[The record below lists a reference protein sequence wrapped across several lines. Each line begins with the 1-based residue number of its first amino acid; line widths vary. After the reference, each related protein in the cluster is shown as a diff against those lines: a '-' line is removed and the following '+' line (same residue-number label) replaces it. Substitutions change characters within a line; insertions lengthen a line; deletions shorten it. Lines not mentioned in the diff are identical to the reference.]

1 MEVLDS
7 AKDRSAPEEMFSRYR
22 LFRRVMRFLGR
33 IIWGFTVHGE
43 ENIPRKGPLVVAA
56 NHTQYLDP
64 VYVCMAIPRRV
75 QWMGKKE
82 LFAFPFAAF
91 FYFIGTF
98 PVDRE
103 GGGRA
108 GLRTALNFL
117 ARGWTL
123 GIFPEGTHRT
133 REGSREAKSR
143 TALLAVRGSAPVLP
157 VFVGKSPSL
166 RGRLRGEKL
175 RVYVGDPITVDPTLR
190 GREEYRAAADE
201 VLRAVYA
208 LPDGSEAGQRDGT
221 PR

>member
-1 MEVLDS
+1 MEVLETPKNHS
-7 AKDRSAPEEMFSRYR
+7 LPEQMSPRYR
-22 LFRRVMRFLGR
+22 LFRWVMRFLG
-33 IIWGFTVHGE
+33 WVFFGFTVYGE
-43 ENIPRKGPLVVAA
+43 ENMPRKGSLVVAA

-82 LFAFPFAAF
+82 LFSFPLAPL

-117 ARGWTL
+117 ARGWSL

-133 REGSREAKSR
+133 GEGSREAKSG
-143 TALLAVRGSAPVLP
+143 TVMLAVRADAPVLP
-157 VFVGKSPSL
+157 VFVGKSPGL

-175 RVYVGDPITVDPTLR
+175 RVYVGDPITVDKTLR
-190 GREEYRAAADE
+190 GRDAYREAAEEI
-201 VLRAVYA
+201 LRTIYA
-208 LPDGSEAGQRDGT
+208 LPESGKA
-221 PR
+221 P

>member
-1 MEVLDS
+1 MEVLES
-7 AKDRSAPEEMFSRYR
+7 PRNRSTPEEMSSRYK
-22 LFRRVMRFLGR
+22 LFRRMMLVLGR
-33 IIWGFTVHGE
+33 ILWGFTVHGAE
-43 ENIPRKGPLVVAA
+43 KVPRKGALVVAA
-56 NHTQYLDP
+56 NHSQYLDP

-82 LFAFPFAAF
+82 LFAFPFRAF

-103 GGGRA
+103 GDSRA

-133 REGSREAKSR
+133 GEDSRAAKSG
-143 TALLAVRGSAPVLP
+143 TVLLAVRAKAPVVP
-157 VFVGKSPSL
+157 VFIGRSPGL

-175 RVYVGDPITVDPTLR
+175 HVYVGDEITLDPTLR
-190 GREEYRAAADE
+190 GREEYRAAAEE
-201 VLRAVYA
+201 VLRTVYA
-208 LPDGSEAGQRDGT
+208 LPGGA
-221 PR
+221 

>member
-1 MEVLDS
+1 MEVLES
-7 AKDRSAPEEMFSRYR
+7 PRNRSTPEEMSSRYK
-22 LFRRVMRFLGR
+22 LFRRMMLLLGR
-33 IIWGFTVHGE
+33 ILWGFTVHGAE
-43 ENIPRKGPLVVAA
+43 KVPRKGALVVAA

-64 VYVCMAIPRRV
+64 VFVCMAIPRRV

-82 LFAFPFAAF
+82 LFVFPFRAL

-98 PVDRE
+98 PVDRQ
-103 GGGRA
+103 GDSRA

-133 REGSREAKSR
+133 GEGSRGAKSG
-143 TALLAVRGSAPVLP
+143 TVLLAVRAGAPVLP
-157 VFVGKSPSL
+157 VFVGKSPAL

-175 RVYVGDPITVDPTLR
+175 RVYVGDRITADPTLR
-190 GREEYRAAADE
+190 GREQYRAAADE

-208 LPDGSEAGQRDGT
+208 LPGGT
-221 PR
+221 SR

>member
-1 MEVLDS
+1 MEVLES
-7 AKDRSAPEEMFSRYR
+7 PRNRSTPEEMSSRYK
-22 LFRRVMRFLGR
+22 LFRRMMLVLGR
-33 IIWGFTVHGE
+33 ILWGFTVHGAE
-43 ENIPRKGPLVVAA
+43 KVPRKGALVVAA
-56 NHTQYLDP
+56 NHSQYLDP

-82 LFAFPFAAF
+82 LFVFPFRAF

-98 PVDRE
+98 PVDRQ
-103 GGGRA
+103 GDSRA

-133 REGSREAKSR
+133 GEGSREAKSG
-143 TALLAVRGSAPVLP
+143 TVLLAVRAGAPVLP
-157 VFVGKSPSL
+157 VFVGQSPSL
-166 RGRLRGEKL
+166 RGRVRGEKL
-175 RVYVGDPITVDPTLR
+175 RVYVGDPITVDSTLR

-208 LPDGSEAGQRDGT
+208 LPGGEAGQRGGT

>member
-1 MEVLDS
+1 MDVLES
-7 AKDRSAPEEMFSRYR
+7 PKTRSSPEKMSLRYR
-22 LFRRVMRFLGR
+22 LFRTVMLFLGR
-33 IIWGFTVHGE
+33 VLLGFTVYGE
-43 ENIPRKGPLVVAA
+43 EKMPRKGAMVVAA

-82 LFAFPFAAF
+82 LFVFPFRPL

-117 ARGWTL
+117 ARGWAL

-133 REGSREAKSR
+133 GEGSREAKSG
-143 TALLAVRGSAPVLP
+143 TAARGGAPVLP
-157 VFVGKSPSL
+157 IFVGESPGL
-166 RGRLRGEKL
+166 RGRLRGERL
-175 RVYVGDPITVDPTLR
+175 RVYVGDPISVDARLR
-190 GREEYRAAADE
+190 GRDAYRSAADE
-201 VLRAVYA
+201 ILRVIYA
-208 LPDGSEAGQRDGT
+208 LPEQGSRESR
-221 PR
+221 

>member
-1 MEVLDS
+1 MEAMES
-7 AKDRSAPEEMFSRYR
+7 PKNRSTPEEMSSRYR
-22 LFRRVMRFLGR
+22 LFRRVMRFLGG
-33 IIWGFTVHGE
+33 ILWGFTVHGE
-43 ENIPRKGPLVVAA
+43 EKIPRKGALVIAA

-82 LFAFPFAAF
+82 LFVFPFGAF
-91 FYFIGTF
+91 FYFIGSF

-108 GLRTALNFL
+108 GLRSALNFL

-133 REGSREAKSR
+133 GEASREAKSG

-157 VFVGKSPSL
+157 VFVG
-166 RGRLRGEKL
+166 
-175 RVYVGDPITVDPTLR
+175 DPITVDPTLR
-190 GREEYRAAADE
+190 GREAYRAAADE
-201 VLRAVYA
+201 VLRTVYA
-208 LPDGSEAGQRDGT
+208 LPDGGEAGQRDGT

>member
-1 MEVLDS
+1 MEVLETPRN
-7 AKDRSAPEEMFSRYR
+7 RSTPEEMSSRYK
-22 LFRRVMRFLGR
+22 LFRRMMLVLGR
-33 IIWGFTVHGE
+33 ILWGFTVHGAE
-43 ENIPRKGPLVVAA
+43 KVPRKGALVVAA
-56 NHTQYLDP
+56 NHSQYLDP

-82 LFAFPFAAF
+82 LFVFPFRAF

-98 PVDRE
+98 PVDRQ
-103 GGGRA
+103 GDSRA

-133 REGSREAKSR
+133 GEGSRGAKSG
-143 TALLAVRGSAPVLP
+143 TVLLAVRAGAPVVP
-157 VFVGKSPSL
+157 VFVGRSPGL

-175 RVYVGDPITVDPTLR
+175 HVYVGDKIALDPTLR

-201 VLRAVYA
+201 VLRTVYA
-208 LPDGSEAGQRDGT
+208 LPRGA
-221 PR
+221 

>member
-1 MEVLDS
+1 MDVLES
-7 AKDRSAPEEMFSRYR
+7 PKTRSSPEEMSLRYR
-22 LFRRVMRFLGR
+22 LFRTVMLFLGR
-33 IIWGFTVHGE
+33 VLLGFTVYGE
-43 ENIPRKGPLVVAA
+43 EKMPRKGAMVVAA

-82 LFAFPFAAF
+82 LFVFPFRPL

-117 ARGWTL
+117 ARGWAL

-133 REGSREAKSR
+133 GEGSREAKSG
-143 TALLAVRGSAPVLP
+143 TVLLAARGGAPVLP
-157 VFVGKSPSL
+157 IFVGESPGLS
-166 RGRLRGEKL
+166 GRLRGERL
-175 RVYVGDPITVDPTLR
+175 RVYVGDPISVDARLR
-190 GREEYRAAADE
+190 GRDAYRSAADE
-201 VLRAVYA
+201 ILRVIYA
-208 LPDGSEAGQRDGT
+208 LPEQGSRESR
-221 PR
+221 

>member
-1 MEVLDS
+1 METLESPKNRSTPEKMS
-7 AKDRSAPEEMFSRYR
+7 ARYR
-22 LFRRVMRFLGR
+22 IFRVVMRALGR
-33 IIWGFTVHGE
+33 ILWGFTVYGE
-43 ENIPRKGPLVVAA
+43 EKMPRKGALVVAA

-64 VYVCMAIPRRV
+64 VYICMAIPRRV

-117 ARGWTL
+117 RNGWTL

-133 REGSREAKSR
+133 GEGSREAKSG
-143 TALLAVRGSAPVLP
+143 TVLLAVRGGAPVLP
-157 VFVGKSPSL
+157 VFVGQAPGL
-166 RGRLRGEKL
+166 RDRLRGEKL
-175 RVYVGDPITVDPTLR
+175 SVYVGDPISVDPALR

-201 VLRAVYA
+201 VLRTIYA
-208 LPDGSEAGQRDGT
+208 LPDRTSR
-221 PR
+221 

>member
-1 MEVLDS
+1 MESLQS
-7 AKDRSAPEEMFSRYR
+7 PKNRSTPEEMSSRYR
-22 LFRRVMRFLGR
+22 LFRRVMLLIGR
-33 IIWGFTVHGE
+33 ILWGFTVHGE
-43 ENIPRKGPLVVAA
+43 EKIPRKGALVVAA

-64 VYVCMAIPRRV
+64 VYVCMAVPRRV

-82 LFAFPFAAF
+82 LFVFPFGAF

-108 GLRTALNFL
+108 GLRSAINFL
-117 ARGWTL
+117 AKGWVL

-133 REGSREAKSR
+133 GEGSREAKSGA
-143 TALLAVRGSAPVLP
+143 ALLAVRGGAQVLP
-157 VFVGKSPSL
+157 IFVGEAPSL

-175 RVYVGDPITVDPTLR
+175 HVYVGDPITLDPALR
-190 GREEYRAAADE
+190 GREEYRAASDE

-208 LPDGSEAGQRDGT
+208 LPGKGATGT

>member
-1 MEVLDS
+1 MEVLES
-7 AKDRSAPEEMFSRYR
+7 PRNRSTPEEMSSRYK
-22 LFRRVMRFLGR
+22 LFRRMMLVLGR
-33 IIWGFTVHGE
+33 ILWGFTVHGAE
-43 ENIPRKGPLVVAA
+43 KVPRKGALVVAA
-56 NHTQYLDP
+56 NHSQYLDP

-82 LFAFPFAAF
+82 LFVFPFRAF

-123 GIFPEGTHRT
+123 GIFPEGTHRK
-133 REGSREAKSR
+133 GKDSRAAKSG
-143 TALLAVRGSAPVLP
+143 TVLLAVRAGAPVVP
-157 VFVGKSPSL
+157 VFIGRSPGL

-175 RVYVGDPITVDPTLR
+175 HVYVGDKIALDPTLR

-201 VLRAVYA
+201 VLRTVYA
-208 LPDGSEAGQRDGT
+208 LPRGA
-221 PR
+221 

>member
-1 MEVLDS
+1 MEVLES
-7 AKDRSAPEEMFSRYR
+7 PKTRSTPEEMSRRYH
-22 LFRRVMRFLGR
+22 LFRTVMLFLGR
-33 IIWGFTVHGE
+33 VLVGFTVYGE
-43 ENIPRKGPLVVAA
+43 EKLPRKGPLVVAA

-82 LFAFPFAAF
+82 LFVFPFRWL

-117 ARGWTL
+117 AKGWVL

-133 REGSREAKSR
+133 GEGSREAKSG
-143 TALLAVRGSAPVLP
+143 TVLLAVRGGAPVLP
-157 VFVGKSPSL
+157 VYVGERPGL
-166 RGRLRGEKL
+166 LGRLRGERL
-175 RVYVGDPITVDPTLR
+175 RVYVGDPISVDAGLR
-190 GREEYRAAADE
+190 GRDAYRAAAE
-201 VLRAVYA
+201 EILRVIYA
-208 LPDGSEAGQRDGT
+208 LPGRSSRESR
-221 PR
+221 